1 MLTPEYATRSPSLST
16 THRPPYL
23 LPMPILHPRLLAAL
37 FLSGLGASGALAQV
51 RPVFRPAPNA
61 EAAGFSPAR
70 LSRIDSLVLGAV
82 ERGEINGAVVHIVR
96 RGRVV
101 LHRAYGVRDT
111 ETKVPMRRDDIF
123 RIASQS
129 KAITALAVMMLWEEG
144 HFTLD
149 EPISRLLPEFARPR
163 VLTAF
168 NGADSTAES
177 EPANREIT
185 VRQLLTHTSGLD
197 YAGIGSADFRALYA
211 KHGVP
216 SGIGNDRS
224 TIGEQMRI
232 LGRLPLRARPGER
245 YTYSLSFDVLGYLVE
260 VVSGM
265 PFDQFLRTRIFE
277 PLGMRDTWFYLP
289 PDRHERLVTLHDGES
304 GRAVPLRGTAFDG
317 ANPNYPRL
325 AGTYF
330 SGGAGLSSTTEDYAR
345 FLQLFLNKGELGGV
359 RLLGPRTVEMML
371 TDQLPTMTN
380 KVGLGFGLET
390 EANDFRSPRSIGAFS
405 WGGAF
410 ATTYWAD
417 PRDELIAQI
426 YTNMVNPAARD
437 LAGRFNTLTYAA
449 IVR

>member
-1 MLTPEYATRSPSLST
+1 MPTRFS
-16 THRPPYL
+16 
-23 LPMPILHPRLLAAL
+23 RLLK
-37 FLSGLGASGALAQV
+37 ALALVGLAAGAAIAQG
-51 RPVFRPAPNA
+51 RPVFRPAA
-61 EAAGFSPAR
+61 SAQAAGFSATR
-70 LSRIDSLVLGAV
+70 LARIDSLVLGAV
-82 ERGEINGAVVHIVR
+82 ERGEVNGAVVHIVR
-96 RGRVV
+96 NGRTV

-111 ETKVPMRRDDIF
+111 ETKVPMQRDDIF

-149 EPISRLLPEFARPR
+149 EPVSRLLPEFARPR
-163 VLTAF
+163 VLTTF
-168 NGADSTAES
+168 NAADSTAVS

-197 YAGIGSADFRALYA
+197 YAGIGNADFRALYA

-216 SGIGNDRS
+216 SGIGNDQS
-224 TIGEQMRI
+224 TIGEKMRV

-265 PFDQFLRTRIFE
+265 PFDQFLRTRIFD

-304 GRAVPLRGTAFDG
+304 GRAVPMRGKAFDG
-317 ANPNYPRL
+317 ADPNYPRL

-345 FLQLFLNKGELGGV
+345 FLQLFLNRGELGGV
-359 RLLGPRTVEMML
+359 RLLSPRTVEMML
-371 TDQLPTMTN
+371 TDQLPAMTN

-390 EANDFRSPRSIGAFS
+390 DENDFRSPRSIGAFS

-410 ATTYWAD
+410 ATSYWAD
-417 PRDELIAQI
+417 PRDGLIAQI

-449 IVR
+449 MVR

>member
-1 MLTPEYATRSPSLST
+1 MPTQLT
-16 THRPPYL
+16 RP
-23 LPMPILHPRLLAAL
+23 
-37 FLSGLGASGALAQV
+37 FLVALALACLAGDVATAQA
-51 RPVFRPAPNA
+51 RPAFRPAASA
-61 EAAGFSPAR
+61 EAAGFSAER
-70 LSRIDSLVLGAV
+70 LARIDSLVLGAV
-82 ERGEINGAVVHIVR
+82 ERGEVNGAVVHIVR
-96 RGRVV
+96 NGRVV
-101 LHRAYGVRDT
+101 MYRAYGVRDT

-163 VLTAF
+163 VMTTF
-168 NGADSTAES
+168 NAADSSTVS

-197 YAGIGSADFRALYA
+197 YASIGNPEFVALYA

-216 SGIGNDRS
+216 SGIGTEQF
-224 TIGEQMRI
+224 TIGDRMRI
-232 LGRLPLRARPGER
+232 LGQLPLRARPGER

-265 PFDQFLRTRIFE
+265 TFDQFLRTRIFE

-304 GRAVPLRGTAFDG
+304 GRAVPMSGTAFDG
-317 ANPNYPRL
+317 VDLNYPRL

-330 SGGAGLSSTTEDYAR
+330 SGGAGLSSTVEDYAR
-345 FLQLFLNKGELGGV
+345 FLQLFLNKGELNGV
-359 RLLGPRTVEMML
+359 RLLSPRTVEMML
-371 TDQLPTMTN
+371 TDQLPAMTN

-390 EANDFRSPRSIGAFS
+390 EANDFRSPRNIGAFS

-417 PRDELIAQI
+417 PRDGLIAQI
-426 YTNMVNPAARD
+426 YTNMMNPAARD

-449 IVR
+449 MLR

>member
-1 MLTPEYATRSPSLST
+1 
-16 THRPPYL
+16 
-23 LPMPILHPRLLAAL
+23 MPILSRRLLAVL
-37 FLSGLGASGALAQV
+37 TLACAAAHAPAAQA
-51 RPVFRPAPNA
+51 RPAFRPAASA
-61 EAAGFSPAR
+61 EAAGFSAAR

-82 ERGEINGAVVHIVR
+82 ERGEINGAVVHLVR
-96 RGRVV
+96 NGRVV

-111 ETKVPMRRDDIF
+111 ETKVPMQRDDIF

-163 VLTAF
+163 VLTTF
-168 NGADSTAES
+168 NAADSTAVS

-185 VRQLLTHTSGLD
+185 VRQLLTHTAGLD
-197 YAGIGSADFRALYA
+197 YAGIGNADFRALYA

-216 SGIGNDRS
+216 SGIGNDQS
-224 TIGEQMRI
+224 TIGEKMRT

-304 GRAVPLRGTAFDG
+304 GRAVPMRGKAFDG
-317 ANPNYPRL
+317 ADPNYPRL

-330 SGGAGLSSTTEDYAR
+330 SGGAGLSSTVEDYAR

-359 RLLGPRTVEMML
+359 RLLSPRTVEMML
-371 TDQLPTMTN
+371 TDQLPSMTN

-390 EANDFRSPRSIGAFS
+390 DENDFRSPRSIGAFS

-417 PRDELIAQI
+417 PRDGLIAQL
-426 YTNMVNPAARD
+426 YTNMVNSPARD
-437 LAGRFNTLTYAA
+437 LAARFNTLTYAA